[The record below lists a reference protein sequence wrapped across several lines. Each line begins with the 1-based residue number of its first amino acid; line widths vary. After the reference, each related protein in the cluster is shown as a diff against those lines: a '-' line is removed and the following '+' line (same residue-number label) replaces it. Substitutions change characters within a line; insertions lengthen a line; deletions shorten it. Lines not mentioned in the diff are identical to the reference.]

1 MWCNAAM
8 SELTL
13 RDLPDAVLSALRRR
27 AARRGRSLEDEAR
40 AIVEAAVR
48 VEESP
53 ALDSLLIDVGR
64 DLRLTDEEVALLHQ
78 RDRSLPREVA
88 FE

>member
-27 AARRGRSLEDEAR
+27 AARRGRSLEAEVR
-40 AIVEAAVR
+40 AILEAAVR
-48 VEESP
+48 TERPSN
-53 ALDSLLIDVGR
+53 LGSLLANVAR
-64 DLRLTDEEVALLHQ
+64 EVQLTDEDVALLHQ

>member
-8 SELTL
+8 SDLTL

-48 VEESP
+48 VEKSP
-53 ALDSLLIDVGR
+53 ALGSLLIDVGR

-78 RDRSLPREVA
+78 RDRSPA
-88 FE
+88 S